1 MDDGNGCYFLRRSYK
16 MKCPQCGKMVQIIP
30 YGDGYIAT
38 CCGKIIYNAKT
49 LPEASDAKS

>member
-1 MDDGNGCYFLRRSYK
+1 

-30 YGDGYIAT
+30 YSDGYIAT

-49 LPEASDAKS
+49 MPEATNAKS